1 MEVQLSHSQEPVE
14 VEGFRVRLHGKEYMM
29 KQVADGIQVTEITNY
44 DIMVRPQTA
53 NTIVIVTRTKN

>member
-14 VEGFRVRLHGKEYMM
+14 VESFRVRLHGKEYMM

-53 NTIVIVTRTKN
+53 NTIVIITRTKN